1 MRLVRRP
8 LHHDPDALPGGLHP
22 VLRRVYAAR
31 RVPDAGAL
39 DYSLARL
46 PHPERFTGL
55 AEAAEV
61 VADAVRAGRRIV
73 VCGDFDADGAT
84 GCAVAVLGL
93 RACGAT
99 GVSYLVPDRFRL
111 GYGLTPA
118 LVDAAR
124 GQGAELLIT
133 VDNGIAALEGVDAAN
148 AAGLE
153 VVITDH
159 HLPGPELPAARA
171 IVNPQ
176 LCDADFPARS
186 LAGVG
191 VLFYLLLGVRAALR
205 ASGWFG
211 AAVSEPNLAELLDL
225 VALGTIADVVP
236 LDHAN
241 RILVANGLG
250 RIRAGRARP
259 GLAALL
265 KQGGRSH
272 VRARTSD
279 LAFAA
284 APRLNAA
291 GRLDDMTLGVECLLA
306 GDAGRA
312 QEFALRLEQ
321 LNLERRAVEA
331 QMAEQ
336 AAGDLEAL
344 VAERQGAL
352 PAAVCLTGTDWHAGV
367 VGIVAGRIKDRVHR
381 PVVAFAPDGTDALKG
396 SARSVAGVHVREV
409 LAAVDAAHPGLIE
422 RFGGHAA
429 AAGLTI
435 AADRYAE
442 FRDAFVGAVERLG
455 EDALSGGEL
464 ASDGPLAA
472 GEIGHALARAL
483 ADGGPWGPG
492 FEEPVF
498 DNRFEVLGARVVGDA
513 HLKLDLR
520 HPDGGGRIDAIAFNQ
535 AQLADG
541 SRQVHLAY
549 RLDLNTFRGVTA
561 PQLVVEALDPV
572 A

>member
-1 MRLVRRP
+1 MIRIASAGFLHESNTFSAIPASLDLWQRSGILEGDAIRREYAQSQSTLAGFLALEQEDPQVQVVPLVFSRLTP
-8 LHHDPDALPGGLHP
+8 MGAITPDAIEHL
-22 VLRRVYAAR
+22 
-31 RVPDAGAL
+31 
-39 DYSLARL
+39 
-46 PHPERFTGL
+46 FQ
-55 AEAAEV
+55 
-61 VADAVRAGRRIV
+61 RIV
-73 VCGDFDADGAT
+73 DAI
-84 GCAVAVLGL
+84 
-93 RACGAT
+93 R
-99 GVSYLVPDRFRL
+99 
-111 GYGLTPA
+111 
-118 LVDAAR
+118 
-124 GQGAELLIT
+124 
-133 VDNGIAALEGVDAAN
+133 DNGPWD
-148 AAGLE
+148 
-153 VVITDH
+153 
-159 HLPGPELPAARA
+159 
-171 IVNPQ
+171 
-176 LCDADFPARS
+176 
-186 LAGVG
+186 G
-191 VLFYLLLGVRAALR
+191 VLLPQH
-205 ASGWFG
+205 G